1 MVSNVISLEAHASH
15 ITQPHILA
23 REVSNLRSSVEQINL
38 SLRKKDEFR
47 NVRRQR
53 GFYWGFVFVLTG

>member
-1 MVSNVISLEAHASH
+1 MVSNMISLEAHAH
-15 ITQPHILA
+15 ITAHILA
-23 REVSNLRSSVEQINL
+23 REVSNLRSSVEKINL

-53 GFYWGFVFVLTG
+53 GFYWSFVFVLTG